1 MILEIMTYSTL
12 RNSKRKVPQYS
23 RVLRPLRGLKVTSY
37 VEPHYPIKKSLL
49 TLVAEAT
56 LQAVAVKTKAE
67 VAISIIGDR
76 KMRQL
81 NKKHRG
87 IDTPTDVLAF
97 PYSLQTGP
105 PAGGFVTPP
114 SRYLNLGDV
123 IISYPQLLARA
134 AKENTMVDDMAR
146 LLVVHGV
153 LHLLGYDHE
162 KPDEAQVMEDLEDK
176 ILKSISA

>member
-1 MILEIMTYSTL
+1 MNHKI
-12 RNSKRKVPQYS
+12 
-23 RVLRPLRGLKVTSY
+23 TSY
-37 VEPHYPIKKSLL
+37 VEPHYPVKKSLL
-49 TLVAEAT
+49 TLAAEAA
-56 LQAVAVKTKAE
+56 LQAAAVKAKVE

-97 PYSLQTGP
+97 PYSLGTGKP
-105 PAGGFVTPP
+105 GDFVTPP
-114 SRYLNLGDV
+114 SKYLNLGDV

-153 LHLLGYDHE
+153 LHLFGYDHE
-162 KPDEAQVMEDLEDK
+162 KPTDAQAMEELEDK
-176 ILKSISA
+176 ILKSVSV